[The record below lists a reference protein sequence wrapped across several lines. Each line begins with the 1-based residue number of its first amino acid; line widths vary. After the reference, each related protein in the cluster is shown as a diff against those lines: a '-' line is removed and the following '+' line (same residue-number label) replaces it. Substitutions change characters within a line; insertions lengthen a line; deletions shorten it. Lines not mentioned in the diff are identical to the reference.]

1 MDAETLP
8 VIMSIANYDTLIPF
22 YDEKAFSFLITNMKV
37 ERIADNNGVLQ
48 PKITVDYY

>member
-8 VIMSIANYDTLIPF
+8 VIMTLANYDTLIPF

-37 ERIADNNGVLQ
+37 ERIPDSDGLLQ
-48 PKITVDYY
+48 PKITLDYY

>member
-22 YDEKAFSFLITNMKV
+22 TDEKAFSFLITNMKI
-37 ERIADNNGVLQ
+37 ERIADSDGVLQ
-48 PKITVDYY
+48 PIITSDYY